1 MLNIIFIFLETRNRR
16 SGIFQQFQRIHGRS
30 SRYVRR
36 YVYRAGSTA
45 HRDTTNVISRVP
57 IFFASFL
64 PSLLPPRTSFPSRAA
79 IPLFSLLLLLFFFF
93 SFSLS
98 LFFFSPRAMHMII
111 VVGNRQSIDAR
122 RCRPFPPP
130 TAGPPPTCPT
140 VYIPFQFNS
149 YISRHLLA
157 HSALEILLSLPI
169 IIYRYARERER
180 ERARREKEK
189 KIPEVISNVHNV
201 FLLLRETRSLSY
213 SVFCY
218 WRKKH
223 GRVVTRSTLS
233 VTDDVVTDRTTF
245 KYISAYI
252 SALS

>member
-1 MLNIIFIFLETRNRR
+1 MEKFFLIKYYFHFSGNEKSSIWYFFNNFNGFTEEVQGTYGDTCIAQVVRRIETRRTLYR
-16 SGIFQQFQRIHGRS
+16 ESPFFSHRFFPPSFPRGPPSPPAPQFL
-30 SRYVRR
+30 
-36 YVYRAGSTA
+36 
-45 HRDTTNVISRVP
+45 
-57 IFFASFL
+57 SFL
-64 PSLLPPRTSFPSRAA
+64 F
-79 IPLFSLLLLLFFFF
+79 FYYYFFF

-130 TAGPPPTCPT
+130 TADPPPTCPT

-218 WRKKH
+218 WGKKL
-223 GRVVTRSTLS
+223 GRR
-233 VTDDVVTDRTTF
+233 RR
-245 KYISAYI
+245 
-252 SALS
+252 